1 MVANDTDWCDEC
13 FLGIETSDMDEF
25 SKTGL
30 CKSCTQKYPKNIPAT
45 PSKNQTQNQNTG
57 VNALDNNNWT
67 VVVAALLIF
76 PPLDFLFF
84 SSSLPY
90 GYFLFL
96 RLVAF
101 LSMVFLT
108 YLAVRS
114 DKKIF
119 DIEYRFIFGG
129 CALLYNPFLPIE
141 LTREIWTIFN
151 CATAGT
157 LIHFNFYAKATEPS
171 IKFSVDYGRKQPDSD
186 DQLGTSASL
195 KTQALQAD
203 YPYDEKDD
211 YVDTYT
217 DPVFDN
223 EVDNEED
230 ISSFFDFFGSEH
242 YPQVEGLRS
251 YMLRAFGSS
260 KLSDLPKNFQQDRYV
275 AGLATG
281 YFAIVIDAVKD
292 GLGWSVERR
301 GQYATDFF
309 SELFDDD
316 DALNCKVLRDKKLA
330 FELSSCP
337 NFQEGREHGNLLA
350 AVHYDLLKD
359 DLNDPLIDACR
370 NLSRSSSGLDMQ
382 TAVLAL
388 TLQKYVLS
396 EWPNS
401 ISGSN

>member
-25 SKTGL
+25 SETGL
-30 CKSCTQKYPKNIPAT
+30 CKSCSQKYTKHNPET
-45 PSKNQTQNQNTG
+45 RRKNQSQNQNIG
-57 VNALDNNNWT
+57 VSALDNNDWT
-67 VVVAALLIF
+67 VVVAALFIL
-76 PPLDFLFF
+76 PPVDFFF
-84 SSSLPY
+84 FGSSLPY
-90 GYFLFL
+90 GYFIFL

-101 LSMVFLT
+101 VSMVFLT
-108 YLAVRS
+108 YLAARS
-114 DKKIF
+114 GKKIF

-141 LTREIWTIFN
+141 LTREIWTVFN

-157 LIHFNFYAKATEPS
+157 LIHYNFYAKVMEPDAKS
-171 IKFSVDYGRKQPDSD
+171 SVDYSREQTNFD
-186 DQLGTSASL
+186 DQLGSSDSL
-195 KTQALQAD
+195 KVQALQTDHPDPA
-203 YPYDEKDD
+203 EDD
-211 YVDTYT
+211 YVDTDP
-217 DPVFDN
+217 DPVLEN
-223 EVDNEED
+223 ELDDEEGV
-230 ISSFFDFFGSEH
+230 SSFFDFFGSEH

-260 KLSDLPKNFQQDRYV
+260 NLSDLPKNFQQDRYV

-309 SELFDDD
+309 SELFYDD

-359 DLNDPLIDACR
+359 DLSDPLIDACR
-370 NLSRSSSGLDMQ
+370 NLSRSSSGLDMP

-401 ISGSN
+401 ILGSN